1 MRKARSQIPALKINH
16 LPGRLVKNS
25 IKQFCIL
32 VLALLTVSGCAD
44 EQAVL
49 LGPQQWQDL
58 EFVVETRPSPIR
70 AGMNE
75 FVVIASREVYK
86 PGIGLIV
93 DIRVNEKLAWRQ
105 AIQDGFTGVYR
116 RAVRVNNPQT
126 DVLAVHVRRDKKSQK
141 ESKEKEVETTLYFPL
156 NQKP

>member
-1 MRKARSQIPALKINH
+1 MNPVK
-16 LPGRLVKNS
+16 RLG
-25 IKQFCIL
+25 FLLLFLL
-32 VLALLTVSGCAD
+32 VLSGCAD

-58 EFVVETRPSPIR
+58 EFVVETRPSPVR

-93 DIRVNEKLAWRQ
+93 DIRANEKIAWRQ
-105 AIQDGFTGVYR
+105 AIQDGYTGVYR
-116 RAVRVNNPQT
+116 RAIRVNNPQT

-141 ESKEKEVETTLYFPL
+141 ENKEKEIETTLYFPL
-156 NQKP
+156 SQKP